1 LYRRDSFWAT
11 GTRARTKLGRMQG
24 VGKEAVL
31 ARSRAGA
38 LFPWLLTALVFAS
51 RLPYLRPGYGTDP
64 DAYRVI
70 AAARAL
76 RAGEYTASRLP
87 GYPLHEALTALLL
100 PGGPRLV
107 NGGTALVSAL
117 AALALFRLAEQLG
130 LDRLRATLLAL
141 AFAFT
146 PVVFVNSTSSI
157 DYLWSICFVLW
168 SAVQLVSGRA
178 WLAGILLGAAIGTR
192 LTAGAMIV
200 PLLVLNGSA
209 RFAALR
215 LSLGAAA
222 SAALFFAPVLI
233 TYGFAFFQYDATQT
247 VSWQRAVDRATLD
260 VWGSP
265 GVYAF
270 LGVFAIAVCARKQIG
285 RAFRRPGMRSLS
297 SVVCSALLL
306 FGAAFVILPLEA
318 GYLIPCVPFLL
329 LWLAFMLPAL
339 AIAEL
344 AGLLLLSCFVTVDA
358 NGCSAMGPVPSARV
372 QRIEENA
379 LAGRIIRRL
388 SATPGRALVVAGSM
402 LPLIEVKLGG
412 SQQGQ
417 HRYLYLLQSEAELLE
432 YLKQGYALYYVS
444 RSIERRQRRLG
455 IALRAHGARSVL

>member
-1 LYRRDSFWAT
+1 
-11 GTRARTKLGRMQG
+11 MQG
-24 VGKEAVL
+24 VEKKAVQ
-31 ARSRAGA
+31 ARSRAGE
-38 LFPWLLTALVFAS
+38 LFPWLLAALVFAS

-70 AAARAL
+70 SAARAL

-87 GYPLHEALTALLL
+87 GYPLHEAATALLL

-146 PVVFVNSTSSI
+146 PVVFVSSTSSI
-157 DYLWSICFVLW
+157 DYVWSICFVLW

-200 PLLVLNGSA
+200 PLLLLNGSFAPRAGHELLA
-209 RFAALR
+209 RGAALR
-215 LSLGAAA
+215 LCLGAAA
-222 SAALFFAPVLI
+222 GAALCFAPVLY

-247 VSWQRAVDRATLD
+247 VSWQRALERATLQ

-270 LGVFAIAVCARKQIG
+270 LGLIAIAACARKSIA
-285 RAFRRPGMRSLS
+285 RAFQQQATRSLS
-297 SVVCSALLL
+297 YVVCSALSL
-306 FGAAFVILPLEA
+306 FGTAFAVLPLEP

-329 LWLAFMLPAL
+329 LWVAFVLPSL
-339 AIAEL
+339 AIAQL
-344 AGLLLLSCFVTVDA
+344 ACLLLLSCFVSVDGD
-358 NGCSAMGPVPSARV
+358 GCSGEGPLPSQRV
-372 QRIEENA
+372 QRVEENA
-379 LAGRIIRRL
+379 FAGRIIRRL
-388 SATPGRALVVAGSM
+388 SATPGRALIVAGSL

-412 SQQGQ
+412 SQQGP

-432 YLKQGYALYYVS
+432 YLKAGYALYYVS
-444 RSIERRQRRLG
+444 PSVERRQRRLG
-455 IALRAHGARSVL
+455 IALRAHGARRVP